1 MPTFVVLA
9 HNQPELL
16 GRLCRRLAPHRVVVH
31 VDRRVDLNPFRASVA
46 GFADRVTF
54 LDNRVPIAWAGFSLV
69 QATIYLYREA
79 LLCTERGHHV
89 VLLSG
94 QCYPVRP
101 IEEFVTYLSE
111 SGYGQH
117 CHAVPLVDAPRHRHR
132 KVARQH
138 FLDLLASDQVRH
150 VPLNGQRALRRISEA
165 ASLLIPGNAL
175 DRRVL
180 YGSQWTAF
188 TSECI
193 DEMLRVA
200 DTGGWVTFFRRT
212 FAPDEMFF
220 HTVLHQS
227 RFSGDTPLGGPEV
240 FNVDGIAPQANFHLI
255 DKSLIRT
262 FVLSDRSEIEESKK
276 YFVRHV
282 RLPESASLLDAL
294 DAAASL

>member
-9 HNQPELL
+9 HTQPEILA
-16 GRLCRRLAPHRVVVH
+16 RLCRRLVPHRIIIH
-31 VDRRVDLNPFRASVA
+31 VDRRVDLDPFRASVA

-54 LDNRVPIAWAGFSLV
+54 LDNRVTIAWAGFSMV

-79 LLCTERGHHV
+79 LQCTEPGDHV

-94 QCYPVRP
+94 QCYPIRP

-111 SGYGQH
+111 SWYGQH
-117 CHAVPLVDAPRHRHR
+117 CHAVPLADAPRHRHR
-132 KVARQH
+132 KVTRRH
-138 FLDLLASDQVRH
+138 FLDLLASNQVRH
-150 VPLNGQRALRRISEA
+150 VPLNGQRALRRISETV
-165 ASLLIPGNAL
+165 SPFIPGNAL

-200 DTGGWVTFFRRT
+200 DTGGWATFFRRV

-220 HTVLHQS
+220 HTVLHQT

-240 FNVDGIAPQANFHLI
+240 FKVDGIAPQANFHLI
-255 DKSLIRT
+255 DKLLNRT
-262 FVLSDRSEIEESKK
+262 FVLSDRAEIEESKK

-294 DAAASL
+294 DRASSY